1 MSRII
6 LLGGMLAV
14 VAAAGATTLAFKIT
28 KPEVAQHRAALVAP
42 AAPIDPATLHQHLQ
56 DLSAEMAL
64 P

>member
-6 LLGGMLAV
+6 LLGGALAV
-14 VAAAGATTLAFKIT
+14 LVAAGATALTLKIT
-28 KPEVAQHRAALVAP
+28 EPEIAQQRAAP
-42 AAPIDPATLHQHLQ
+42 AAPIDPAILHQHLQ

>member
-14 VAAAGATTLAFKIT
+14 FVAAGAITLAFKT
-28 KPEVAQHRAALVAP
+28 KPEVAQHRAALAAP
-42 AAPIDPATLHQHLQ
+42 AEPIDPAILHQHLQ